1 MYVYLYLNF
10 LFKNIILDSK
20 SGTIVSSSQPR
31 SLQFQFLS
39 SITTKSNAAVLLGI
53 IHNSTGQ
60 ISYRL
65 VLINFDS
72 TTNNT
77 KINHSLSDELRLW
90 MPLIVSTQRS
100 KKSSISLLEE
110 EKNSDQT
117 ILIILIIILSFICF
131 ILILIIIFLCYRRK
145 QKTIERTISTN
156 NFKRTTSSLS
166 IVEKFQAPDLTT
178 KVTLLT
184 HFHLTELDL
193 GTDV

>member
-1 MYVYLYLNF
+1 
-10 LFKNIILDSK
+10 
-20 SGTIVSSSQPR
+20 
-31 SLQFQFLS
+31 
-39 SITTKSNAAVLLGI
+39 
-53 IHNSTGQ
+53 
-60 ISYRL
+60 
-65 VLINFDS
+65 
-72 TTNNT
+72 
-77 KINHSLSDELRLW
+77 
-90 MPLIVSTQRS
+90 MPLMVSTQRT

-145 QKTIERTISTN
+145 HKTIETTISTN
-156 NFKRTTSSLS
+156 NFKRPTSSLS
-166 IVEKFQAPDLTT
+166 MVEKFQAPDLTT